1 MAAAVVIV
9 IAQSAALKVANG
21 VVLNVLSV
29 ESARL
34 VANVASAANA
44 ARMHA
49 SPKRPSARE
58 MKLKRRR

>member
-34 VANVASAANA
+34 VANVASAVNA

-49 SPKRPSARE
+49 SPKRPSTRE